1 MNPNIIISSTDAG
14 SDYQQ
19 TDVDDQHSTVTELN
33 GRKCQGTADQ
43 GNHILVSGQ
52 AEFTPMFII
61 KNVFSK
67 QVRLTERIEI
77 DWKMGTVRLCNIN
90 FSN

>member
-1 MNPNIIISSTDAG
+1 MSVIIPSTDAG

-19 TDVDDQHSTVTELN
+19 TDVDDQHSTVTELKARN
-33 GRKCQGTADQ
+33 PRNTGDQ

-61 KNVFSK
+61 KNVVLK
-67 QVRLTERIEI
+67 QVRFKL
-77 DWKMGTVRLCNIN
+77 G
-90 FSN
+90 SN